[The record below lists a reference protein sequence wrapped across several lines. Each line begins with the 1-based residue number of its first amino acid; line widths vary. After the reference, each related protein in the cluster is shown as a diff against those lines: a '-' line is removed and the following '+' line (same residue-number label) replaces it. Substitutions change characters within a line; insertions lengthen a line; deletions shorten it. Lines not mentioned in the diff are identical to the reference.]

1 MKELI
6 FAGIKGAVLGLCFSG
21 LLLMPQYGSLRTQNT
36 DLKAEVIAL
45 KNAYDD
51 QRLMTGKMYKALTG
65 VEIDKDSK
73 WLIKEDC

>member
-1 MKELI
+1 
-6 FAGIKGAVLGLCFSG
+6 
-21 LLLMPQYGSLRTQNT
+21 MPQYGSLRTQNT

-45 KNAYDD
+45 RDAYDD